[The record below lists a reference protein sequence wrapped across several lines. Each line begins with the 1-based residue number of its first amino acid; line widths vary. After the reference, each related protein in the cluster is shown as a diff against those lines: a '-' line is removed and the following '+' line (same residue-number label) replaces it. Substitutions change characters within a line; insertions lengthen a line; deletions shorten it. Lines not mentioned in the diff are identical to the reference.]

1 VAKYQVRG
9 KSSSPATAAGN
20 STTATPSTAQNA
32 GGPAPGVLLG
42 ISGGWLVAVAPWVF
56 GGSLGFLLATI
67 MRLLPV
73 HWGALVFFSILG
85 VGASFFVKEGSFR
98 KWGRRAFGVVIILHI
113 LSAWVAPDAPK
124 SVEGLQPG
132 TSILTPS
139 PAQEEQVAPLSPN
152 PPPEAPIYRERIS
165 QIPGKRIVL
174 TKSKTINLPPGQ
186 KDICFSWLGY
196 NTNGDR
202 VNQQLTLGGVE
213 FSTQGSNCFPVE
225 MEGEVEVKFLNPPQ
239 TEVDTYKIIKGKG
252 GQGEYPFIKLPQ

>member
-1 VAKYQVRG
+1 MAKYQVRG

-139 PAQEEQVAPLSPN
+139 PAQEEQVAPPSPT
-152 PPPEAPIYRERIS
+152 PEVWDSTQFSDRGGIILDKPSQEIFIPLDSELCIS
-165 QIPGKRIVL
+165 ELIDPDTGGNLLQRVTVGTDEYNTRMSQCWDISPGKISILVGHPEGAVIEDEYKR
-174 TKSKTINLPPGQ
+174 
-186 KDICFSWLGY
+186 F
-196 NTNGDR
+196 
-202 VNQQLTLGGVE
+202 GG
-213 FSTQGSNCFPVE
+213 
-225 MEGEVEVKFLNPPQ
+225 
-239 TEVDTYKIIKGKG
+239 
-252 GQGEYPFIKLPQ
+252 KLPVIRPK